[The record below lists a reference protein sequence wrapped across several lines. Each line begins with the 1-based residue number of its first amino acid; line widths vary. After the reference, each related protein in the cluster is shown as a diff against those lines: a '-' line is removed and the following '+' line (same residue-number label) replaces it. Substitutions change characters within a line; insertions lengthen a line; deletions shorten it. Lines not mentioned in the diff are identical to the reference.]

1 MSDYVV
7 LVMDHNFET
16 LETERRAF
24 EGVAR
29 VEELDAATDET
40 AALARADAVLVRMHD
55 LDAEHIE
62 RLSNCRVIS
71 RYGIGVDHIDVD
83 AATEKGIF
91 VANAP
96 TYCIEEVSL
105 HTTAL
110 LLNLARRVSEYD
122 DLMARGEWKSVDL
135 FANSPIHRFSEETVG
150 VVGFGNI
157 GRTVGEKITALG
169 GSVVVSD
176 PYLGPDDL
184 ADADAE
190 LVDFEELLDRADY
203 VTVHSPLTD
212 ETRGLFDADA
222 FAAMKDTAYLVNAS
236 RGPIV
241 DTDALVDALDDGEL
255 AGAGIDVF
263 PEEPPAPDDPVRGH
277 DRIVAT
283 PHVAYYSEQADV
295 ERREQAIENVRA
307 ALDSDRPPYAIND
320 P

>member
-1 MSDYVV
+1 
-7 LVMDHNFET
+7 
-16 LETERRAF
+16 
-24 EGVAR
+24 
-29 VEELDAATDET
+29 
-40 AALARADAVLVRMHD
+40 
-55 LDAEHIE
+55 
-62 RLSNCRVIS
+62 
-71 RYGIGVDHIDVD
+71 
-83 AATEKGIF
+83 
-91 VANAP
+91 
-96 TYCIEEVSL
+96 
-105 HTTAL
+105 
-110 LLNLARRVSEYD
+110 
-122 DLMARGEWKSVDL
+122 
-135 FANSPIHRFSEETVG
+135 
-150 VVGFGNI
+150 
-157 GRTVGEKITALG
+157 
-169 GSVVVSD
+169 VVVSD

-307 ALDSDRPPYAIND
+307 ALDSERPPYAIND